1 MILRTFIAF
10 FFILIINSC
19 SKPVSPVDSGFVDK
33 VLHFGNGSEPQGLD
47 PHIVTGVPEHRL
59 ITALCEG
66 LVITNPKGGPNLPG
80 VAKDWSISEDGLVYV
95 FNLNPDA
102 KWSNGENVTA
112 DDFVWSWMRILTP
125 ALGSQYPDM
134 LYYVKNAAA
143 YHQEEIKQHQH
154 VCISQPNSTKDNNR
168 FTKKIPICR
177 KNYSP

>member
-19 SKPVSPVDSGFVDK
+19 SKPVSPVDSGLVDK

-80 VAKDWSISEDGLVYV
+80 AAKDWSISEDGLVYV
-95 FNLNPDA
+95 FNLNPEA
-102 KWSNGENVTA
+102 KWSNGEDVTA

-143 YHQEEIKQHQH
+143 YH
-154 VCISQPNSTKDNNR
+154 
-168 FTKKIPICR
+168 
-177 KNYSP
+177 